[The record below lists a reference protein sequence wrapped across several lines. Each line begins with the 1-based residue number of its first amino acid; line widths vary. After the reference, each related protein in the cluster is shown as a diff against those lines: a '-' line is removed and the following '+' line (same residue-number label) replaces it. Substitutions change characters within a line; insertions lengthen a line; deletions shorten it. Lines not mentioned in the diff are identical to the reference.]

1 MEYSAI
7 THYMERRYCYSI
19 GDGRFVIRIETKK
32 DDIEKIVLHHKDKY
46 IPVQFLNTWDAKEM
60 VKVASDRY
68 TDYYEVVID
77 IDCVCLRYQFEII
90 DKQGLTTYYGNYEF
104 YDNKIDNNDYMFDLP
119 QNLREEERME
129 IPEWANNKVVY
140 QIFPSRYA
148 TTENVS
154 EKKWY
159 KHPIKPMDDLRGNL
173 KGIINSLDHLE
184 ELGVDVIY
192 MTPIFMSDSMHKY
205 DTIDYYKIDPNFGTE
220 DDLKELVEKAH
231 AKNIKIILDG
241 VFNHSSV
248 KFFAFDDIMKNQN
261 NSKYL
266 DWYYIDSLPLDFGSM
281 RSKPNFKCF
290 AYHGYMPKLNLSNEE
305 TANYFINVGK
315 YWIEKC
321 DIDGWRLDVGDEVIH
336 SFWKKFRHAIKE
348 AKKDALIIGEIWHY
362 AGDFL
367 EGDEWDTVMN
377 YNFFNTVRDFVAT
390 ETITASHFLDRLG
403 FTRGR
408 LYRHLNPVLFNLI
421 DSHDTARFAHMADNN
436 TDKSKLAAAMQLL
449 LPGMPMIYYGDEYGM
464 TGGHDPDCRR
474 GMLWDEKYQ
483 NPDIY
488 NWYRNLI
495 KVRRTYPAL
504 TEGEVIACEA
514 CDENGIVKISRQLDD
529 RVMTVIFHGKE
540 NSVELDEY
548 KGYTDI
554 LTGKIFD
561 GSLKGYGVLVVTSS
575 INN

>member
-46 IPVQFLNTWDAKEM
+46 IPVQFLNTWEAKEM

-77 IDCVCLRYQFEII
+77 IDCVCLRYQFEIT

-377 YNFFNTVRDFVAT
+377 YSFFNAVRDFVAN
-390 ETITASHFLDRLG
+390 ENITATRFAESLG

-408 LYRHLNPVLFNLI
+408 LYRQINPVLLNLI
-421 DSHDTARFAHMADNN
+421 DSHDTARFMHIAGNN
-436 TDKSKLAAAMQLL
+436 TDKLKLAAALQLL

-464 TGGHDPDCRR
+464 KGGNDPDCRR

-483 NPDIY
+483 NSSIY
-488 NWYRNLI
+488 DWYRKLI
-495 KVRRTYPAL
+495 QTRKAHPTL
-504 TEGEVIACEA
+504 TLGSLIDCETD
-514 CDENGIVKISRQLDD
+514 DEHSLIQMTRKLENTTL
-529 RVMTVIFHGKE
+529 TVIFHSTE
-540 NSVELDEY
+540 NAVTLDKY
-548 KGYTDI
+548 KGCTDLI
-554 LTGKIFD
+554 TGEVFD
-561 GSLKGYGVLVVTSS
+561 GVLDGYEVLLVEDE
-575 INN
+575 